1 MTYSVRLPRDPSPA
15 NPNTPGKSYQFQ
27 LNGALWFGM
36 ALCDTQSCPEQVS
49 ACTPDSDKNIVDPA
63 VSPNHQGTAFL
74 ELQFYPPG

>member
-36 ALCDTQSCPEQVS
+36 PVWPEGNRALHPESVLFSSPRTGQ
-49 ACTPDSDKNIVDPA
+49 ACSLT
-63 VSPNHQGTAFL
+63 G
-74 ELQFYPPG
+74 